1 MDIKELREQID
12 GIDKQ
17 ITKLFCER
25 MKVADGI
32 AGYKRENG
40 LPVRDSERERKLLN
54 NIADMAGEEMGSYA
68 RVLYATMMD
77 VSRSYQNKKLCA
89 ESELGKKIHSALE
102 NTQKVFPQRA
112 TVACQGVEG
121 AYSQKAADRIFALPN
136 ITYVNTFENVFQA
149 VESGLCEYGIVPLE
163 NSTAGSVN
171 QIYDLLARYDF
182 YIVRS
187 LHMQINHVLLTKPNT
202 KAENIREIFSHE
214 QAINQCSSFLRSQ
227 SGVKVTVVANTAMA
241 ARMVATSD
249 RDDVAAISSSDCVGQ
264 YGLEVRRSR
273 IQDTDSNFTKFIC
286 ISKKLEIYPGAN
298 HTSLMFST
306 ANKPGALYNV
316 MSRFSALGINIIK
329 LESRPIVGRDFE
341 FSFYFDLDAPV
352 YSSEFEQLIFELEAQ
367 VDGFKYFGSYT
378 EIN

>member
-352 YSSEFEQLIFELEAQ
+352 YSSEFEQLIFELEGQ